1 MYLSRGQQSLNCVY
15 LYSGVLCDFDL
26 NDDDS
31 GIQVRCLSI
40 TLIIIVRLH
49 VCVRASVVRACV
61 CACVRAC
68 MHMHTHMHTL
78 PAAYQH
84 MSHTH
89 THTHAR
95 THIWRGFP
103 TGGKLPHSA
112 CFLALGF
119 ILQSMEPCCRG
130 CAQHIPI
137 VPSQPLSYSLQSPS
151 SPFSRSY
158 IPPSVN
164 QSVIIII

>member
-68 MHMHTHMHTL
+68 MHAHLCPPPL
-78 PAAYQH
+78 PASSLGLQH
-84 MSHTH
+84 QLRHCLLLGHLTLRYGSDIIGTLLYLSLRYDCDLVCRLCRQSMRRSKLFCCTIV
-89 THTHAR
+89 AR
-95 THIWRGFP
+95 TLSS
-103 TGGKLPHSA
+103 TA
-112 CFLALGF
+112 
-119 ILQSMEPCCRG
+119 
-130 CAQHIPI
+130 I
-137 VPSQPLSYSLQSPS
+137 VPCGCC
-151 SPFSRSY
+151 FST
-158 IPPSVN
+158 
-164 QSVIIII
+164 

>member
-89 THTHAR
+89 THTHTHVR
-95 THIWRGFP
+95 TSGGASQLEGSYLTVRASWPWALYCNPWNPAAEAVPNTSQLCLANLCP
-103 TGGKLPHSA
+103 THCSHHLP
-112 CFLALGF
+112 
-119 ILQSMEPCCRG
+119 
-130 CAQHIPI
+130 
-137 VPSQPLSYSLQSPS
+137 PSQGPIY
-151 SPFSRSY
+151 
-158 IPPSVN
+158 PPV
-164 QSVIIII
+164 